1 MTYSSGSYLTDFDMP
16 PLRIDDPLPFDQAV
30 EFGES
35 LGLDSTLYQVPEGIN
50 FSSGIKD
57 LDLAK
62 AFGGSSTEQK
72 QLPPPGPPAA
82 PPNGDYVFDN
92 GGSSI
97 PSQFS
102 KNLFGGNLDVISTL
116 QNIDFDPNVDGSLRN
131 SIAYIQP
138 WTRVA
143 TSGKTQAGNSP
154 ESIPVDNSL
163 NDIFSN
169 VWDNLDLLGNAD
181 LPSIDPGLLETYD
194 INRGFPSFNAD
205 KSIWETSNFN
215 YFNDLNLGSY
225 SDFKGKTFSSGLY
238 DQFSSDGGRET
249 SNAQLKQ
256 DSLKADNATGTL
268 APIVPSLG
276 SPADFEAVGRSIGAA
291 VASNGPVFSGNPSG
305 GLLAQVG
312 NLARAFGVASSSG
325 IDRDLSS
332 SQPKSSSLS
341 RQPVGPSSGKWQFLF
356 NPSQLTLS
364 VGPNFKAAET
374 WGVGDEP
381 NAGQPLHWTSFKNPE
396 LKFSKV
402 LLNGYVFGR
411 RVEELEQGL
420 IKLFMESPTNDAKH
434 GPRVLEFVW
443 GKKTFGPCIIKDVRI
458 NQKMWDEGLLVNAE
472 VDFTLVRVPEW
483 TINDGYVS
491 TYDPSAQNTITSPQ
505 SGLIPN
511 YNGNVGIGSSSP
523 SDGRETPAPAPT
535 SAPEEEYEPPAQTS
549 KPICKKLATAVKNSS
564 ELLNIFDYI
573 AQEAGQD
580 SNPLKFWEEDI
591 SAVNGYQRAFSQY
604 SNWLQRVQLADS
616 TATYPSRCGREYF
629 GQKRTELELQPG
641 AINGDEKQAFSKK
654 MILEM
659 KGCVSTVSK
668 NPINAYQEGN
678 CKVFE
683 SGEKYKI
690 LG

>member
-1 MTYSSGSYLTDFDMP
+1 MTSSSGPYSSFSSSTDFNIGSD
-16 PLRIDDPLPFDQAV
+16 LSFDQAV
-30 EFGES
+30 DFGKS
-35 LGLDSTLYQVPEGIN
+35 LGLDSTTFQELEGID
-50 FSSGIKD
+50 FSQSFFD
-57 LDLAK
+57 PDLAQI
-62 AFGGSSTEQK
+62 FGGSSTEQK

-92 GGSSI
+92 DYPYI
-97 PSQFS
+97 RSQFS

-131 SIAYIQP
+131 AIAYIQP
-138 WTRVA
+138 WTRLA

-154 ESIPVDNSL
+154 ESVPVDDSLNSL
-163 NDIFSN
+163 LSN
-169 VWDNLDLLGNAD
+169 VWDNLDLFKDAD
-181 LPSIDPGLLETYD
+181 LPSIDPSLLGTYD
-194 INRGFPSFNAD
+194 ISNGFPSFNAD

-215 YFNDLNLGSY
+215 YFNDLDLGSY
-225 SDFKGKTFSSGLY
+225 SDFKGKTFSSELY

-256 DSLKADNATGTL
+256 DSLKVDNATSTL

-276 SPADFEAVGRSIGAA
+276 SPADFEALGESIGAA
-291 VASNGPVFSGNPSG
+291 VASSGPVFSGNPSG

-312 NLARAFGVASSSG
+312 NLARSFGVDAGSG
-325 IDRDLSS
+325 ADRDLSS
-332 SQPKSSSLS
+332 SQPKSSSLAG
-341 RQPVGPSSGKWQFLF
+341 QPIGSSSGKWQFLF

-381 NAGQPLHWTSFKNPE
+381 NAGQPLHWTSYKNPE

-420 IKLFMESPTNDAKH
+420 IKLFMENPTNDAKH

-491 TYDPSAQNTITSPQ
+491 TYDPSAQNTIKTPQ

-511 YNGNVGIGSSSP
+511 RSGNVGVGSSSP
-523 SDGRETPAPAPT
+523 SDGRETPAPPP
-535 SAPEEEYEPPAQTS
+535 APEEEKYEPPAQTS
-549 KPICKKLATAVKNSS
+549 KPICKKLATAIKNST
-564 ELLNIFDYI
+564 ELLKIFDYI
-573 AQEAGQD
+573 AQEAGRD

-591 SAVNGYQRAFSQY
+591 SAVKGYQRAFSQY

-616 TATYPSRCGREYF
+616 TTTYPSRCGREYF

-641 AINGDEKQAFSKK
+641 AINGDEKKAFSKK
-654 MILEM
+654 IILEM
-659 KGCVSTVSK
+659 KGCVNTVSK
-668 NPINAYQEGN
+668 NPIDAYQEGN

-683 SGEKYKI
+683 SGEKYRI